1 MRLSRFLGSIRFR
14 MVAIYFL
21 VIILAFVAVSLIVSR
36 LVESFL
42 VLQRT
47 QEQRD
52 DVARL
57 ALEVGPVLQS
67 GDAQALFALLNERAQ
82 ALGGRVLVLDDNAV
96 VQADTASQYNGYR
109 LPYQEVRRILV
120 QGEETAY
127 GFHKL
132 YSAGAVSPNWVVYYT
147 APVTVDGRL
156 QGTVLMSSSIQDLVD
171 SVAEVT
177 QQIAIVFLVFIV
189 GICLVSFAVAS
200 WITRPIVALTN
211 AIRRVSGQ
219 GYSERVRIRGKG
231 EIAELSEAFNVMSEQ
246 LERHDRLRNEFVSN
260 ASHELKTPL
269 STIKILTETIL
280 YQDTFDP
287 TLTTEFLQDIN
298 HEVDRLANIVNDLL
312 RLVQEERQEADL
324 LLSKVHLNELIQR
337 VTQRLTPLARQ
348 KDLQLE
354 NKLVPLVIDAD
365 ERRMEQVISNLV
377 DNAIKY
383 TDKGKITVTL
393 RQEGAQAVMS
403 VRDTGIGIPKEAL
416 PRLFERFY
424 RVDKARS
431 RGTGGTGLGLS
442 IVERIVA
449 LHGGYIHVD
458 SEVGHGTTFTVH
470 LPVSHVEHAKED
482 RG

>member
-1 MRLSRFLGSIRFR
+1 

-47 QEQRD
+47 QEQQD

-57 ALEVGPVLQS
+57 ALEIGPVLQS

-82 ALGGRVLVLDDNAV
+82 TLDGRILVLDSDAI

-109 LPYQEVRRILV
+109 LPYQEVRRIFVL
-120 QGEETAY
+120 GEETAY
-127 GFHKL
+127 GFHRL
-132 YSAGAVSPNWVVYYT
+132 SSGERTAAPHWVVYYT
-147 APVTVDGRL
+147 ASIIVDGEL
-156 QGTVLMSSSIQDLVD
+156 LGVVLVSSSIQDLVD
-171 SVAEVT
+171 SVAGVT
-177 QQIAIVFLVFIV
+177 QQIAIVFMVFIV
-189 GICLVSFAVAS
+189 GISLISFAIAS

-246 LERHDRLRNEFVSN
+246 LERHDRLRDEFVSN

-269 STIKILTETIL
+269 STMKILAETIL
-280 YQDTFDP
+280 YQDPFDP
-287 TLTTEFLQDIN
+287 ALTTEFLQDIN
-298 HEVDRLANIVNDLL
+298 HEVDRLTNIVNDLL

-324 LLSKVHLNELIQR
+324 RLSKVHLDALIQQ
-337 VTQRLTPLARQ
+337 VVQRLTPLAQQ
-348 KDLQLE
+348 KGLQIE
-354 NKLVPLVIDAD
+354 NKLTPLAIDAD
-365 ERRMEQVISNLV
+365 ERRIEQVISNLI

-442 IVERIVA
+442 IVERIIA

-458 SEVGHGTTFTVH
+458 SVVGRGTVFTVY

-482 RG
+482 RE